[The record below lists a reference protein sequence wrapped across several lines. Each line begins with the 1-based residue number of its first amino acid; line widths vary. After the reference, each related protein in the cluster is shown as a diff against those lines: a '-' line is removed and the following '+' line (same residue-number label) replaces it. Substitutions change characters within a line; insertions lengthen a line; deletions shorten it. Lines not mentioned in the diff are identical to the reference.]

1 MRMAHRYATT
11 GLVVAGLLA
20 TVPVRTT
27 AQEPSFRYQLA
38 DHEAYDNGF
47 RDGLRHGEED
57 ALNRRAYSFRQYLDY
72 RDANLGYRPGDIELS
87 EYQRAFREGFAAG
100 YADAYD
106 RTERGYPVAPVAP
119 RAMGRIP
126 ASPPVEEFI
135 TPAGQFGFRDGYD
148 AGVKDARDRETYD
161 PVRSDRYR
169 DADHHYN
176 NRYGSKEVFKR
187 DYRVGFERGYEQGYR
202 VGR

>member
-1 MRMAHRYATT
+1 MRMAHRYATI

-20 TVPVRTT
+20 TAPVRST

-38 DHEAYDNGF
+38 DREAYDNGF

-57 ALNRRAYSFRQYLDY
+57 ALNRRAYSLRQYQDY
-72 RDANLGYRPGDIELS
+72 RDATLGYRPGDIELS
-87 EYQRAFREGFAAG
+87 AYQRAFREGFTAG

-106 RTERGYPVAPVAP
+106 RTERGYPVAPRATERVPAP
-119 RAMGRIP
+119 PP
-126 ASPPVEEFI
+126 AEYI

-187 DYRVGFERGYEQGYR
+187 DYRVGFEQGYEQGYR